1 MFSHLLVPLDGSAL
15 AESALP
21 VAVALGAESSTQVTL
36 LHVLEESPPAQVH
49 GASHLQEPGQAE
61 AYLSEVEKWLTDRD
75 VKATVHVHSPGT
87 DVSKGITDHVRELE
101 ADLVVLCT
109 HGGKGLR
116 GFIFGRIA
124 QQVLSNS
131 NVPVLVVP
139 TFPQPRSQSFSAKH
153 VLVPLNG
160 EPAAEAALDHAV
172 DLVASGGELTVVQV
186 VPTVETAT
194 GTSGAATRLSPK
206 AAEALLEAEA
216 IEATKYLANVRARME
231 SPTLSVRA
239 LVARGD
245 SSRELLAIA
254 RESGVDLIVMATHGR
269 KGVSAIWAGSVGA
282 RLVEQRDIPVLLVR
296 MDRPSQG

>member
-36 LHVLEESPPAQVH
+36 LHVLEESPPVQIH

-61 AYLSEVEKWLTDRD
+61 AYLSEVERWLTERD
-75 VKATVHVHSPGT
+75 VKATVHVHSPST
-87 DVSKGITDHVRELE
+87 EVAKGITDHVRELQ

-109 HGGKGLR
+109 HGGKRLR

-131 NVPVLVVP
+131 SVPVLAVP
-139 TFPQPRSQSFSAKH
+139 TFPHPRSKSFSAKH

-160 EPAAEAALDHAV
+160 ELTAEAALEHAT
-172 DLVASGGELTVVQV
+172 DLVTDGGELTLVQV
-186 VPTVETAT
+186 VPTVETTT
-194 GTSGAATRLSPK
+194 GTSGAATRLAPK

-216 IEATKYLANVRARME
+216 TEATKYLANVRARMKG
-231 SPTLSVRA
+231 PKLNVRA

-245 SSRELLAIA
+245 SAREILAIA
-254 RESGVDLIVMATHGR
+254 RESSVDLIAMATHGR
-269 KGVSAIWAGSVGA
+269 RGVSAMWAGSVGA
-282 RLVEQRDIPVLLVR
+282 RLVEQRDIPVLLIR